1 MKMTE
6 NQIKEAFHEI
16 KADDTLKQ
24 QTLKAIFSKQTKKRP
39 SLTKLVLTT
48 ALLLIAGVGGIFSYT
63 VPVYAISLDE
73 DASIE
78 LYVNMY
84 QKVVSVT
91 TYDTT
96 LTTSVNN
103 LGYTEAVTSILDSN
117 QFSYKNV
124 VITVAGNDQEG
135 CQKMI
140 QNLQHCNQNCMANAS
155 YNTVANEMIAQAKE
169 CDMSLG
175 KYNIYLMLKETD
187 PTITLEEAQNMT
199 MQEMHQRMGKGMGKM
214 MTQSN

>member
-1 MKMTE
+1 MTE

>member
-1 MKMTE
+1 MTE
-6 NQIKEAFHEI
+6 NKIKEAFQEI

-24 QTLKAIFSKQTKKRP
+24 HTLDTILSKQTKKKP
-39 SLTKLVLTT
+39 FPTKLVLTT
-48 ALLLIAGVGGIFSYT
+48 VLLLLTAVGGIFSYT

-73 DASIE
+73 EASVE
-78 LYVNMY
+78 LHVNMY
-84 QKVVSVT
+84 QKVVSVS

-103 LGYTEAVTSILDSN
+103 MGYTEAVTTLLDSDL
-117 QFSYKNV
+117 FSNNNV
-124 VITVAGNDQEG
+124 VITVAGNNEEG

-140 QNLQHCNQNCMANAS
+140 QNLQHCSNTCMANAS
-155 YNTVANEMIAQAKE
+155 YNTADSEMIAQAKE

-175 KYNIYLMLKETD
+175 KYKMYLILKEMD

-214 MTQSN
+214 MGQNS

>member
-1 MKMTE
+1 MTE

-155 YNTVANEMIAQAKE
+155 YNTATNEMIAQAKE

-187 PTITLEEAQNMT
+187 PTITLEETQNMT
-199 MQEMHQRMGKGMGKM
+199 MQEMHQKMGKGMGKM

>member
-1 MKMTE
+1 MTE

-24 QTLKAIFSKQTKKRP
+24 QTLKAIFSKKKKKRP

-103 LGYTEAVTSILDSN
+103 LGYTEAVTSILYSN

-124 VITVAGNDQEG
+124 VITVAGNDREG

-155 YNTVANEMIAQAKE
+155 YNTADNEMIAQAKE

-199 MQEMHQRMGKGMGKM
+199 MQEMHQKMGKGMGKM

>member
-1 MKMTE
+1 MTE

-39 SLTKLVLTT
+39 FLTKLVLTT

>member
-1 MKMTE
+1 MTE

-78 LYVNMY
+78 LYVNIY

-155 YNTVANEMIAQAKE
+155 YNTATNEMIAQAKE

-187 PTITLEEAQNMT
+187 PTITLEETQNMT
-199 MQEMHQRMGKGMGKM
+199 MQEMHQKMGKGMGKM

>member
-1 MKMTE
+1 MTE

-175 KYNIYLMLKETD
+175 KYNIYIMLKEMD

-199 MQEMHQRMGKGMGKM
+199 MQEMHQKMGKGMGKM

>member
-1 MKMTE
+1 MTE

-187 PTITLEEAQNMT
+187 PTITLEETQNMT
-199 MQEMHQRMGKGMGKM
+199 MQEMHQKMGKGMGKM